1 LPRKNKRG
9 RSVETDNAITKISE
23 GKMTIIDICKN
34 AGGVAY
40 VAKELGLSRQ
50 SIYQWTE
57 VPADHLVNLERIT
70 GVDRSLIR
78 PDLFK
83 GEAR

>member
-1 LPRKNKRG
+1 MKI
-9 RSVETDNAITKISE
+9 DNAIIGVSE
-23 GKMTIIDICKN
+23 EIMTIIDICRN

-40 VAKELGLSRQ
+40 VAKQLGLSRQ

-70 GVDRSLIR
+70 GVDRSFIR

-83 GEAR
+83 EKHNDTE

>member
-1 LPRKNKRG
+1 
-9 RSVETDNAITKISE
+9 
-23 GKMTIIDICKN
+23 MTNDIVSICRN

-40 VAKELGLSRQ
+40 VAKQLGLSRQ

-57 VPADHLVNLERIT
+57 VPADHLVDLERIT
-70 GVDRSLIR
+70 GVDRSFIR

-83 GEAR
+83 EKRDDTE

>member
-1 LPRKNKRG
+1 M
-9 RSVETDNAITKISE
+9 EIDNAIIGVSE
-23 GKMTIIDICKN
+23 EIMTIIDICRN

-40 VAKELGLSRQ
+40 VAKQLGLSRQ

-57 VPADHLVNLERIT
+57 VPADHLVSLERIT
-70 GVDRSLIR
+70 GVDRSFIR

-83 GEAR
+83 EKHNYTE